1 MSESRYNPQETE
13 QKWQKIWKDQKTF
26 EATLN
31 SNKPKYY
38 VLEMFPYP
46 SGRIHVGHVR
56 NYTIGDIIARF
67 MRANGHEVLHPMGWD
82 AFGLPAE
89 NAAIQHKK
97 HPGTW
102 TYENIKNMRSQL
114 MGLGFSYDWDRE
126 IASCN
131 VGYYRHEQK
140 IFIDFYNNN
149 LIERRETF
157 VNWDPVENT
166 VLANE
171 QVIDGKGWRSGAAVE
186 KRKLQ
191 GWYLKITDFAE
202 ELLSGLDLL
211 TEWPE
216 KVVTMQRNWIGKSE
230 GAYIDFAV
238 DGELKGETDVIRV
251 FSTRPETLF
260 GAAFCAISP
269 NHPLAER
276 LASNDPA
283 LHAFIAECNSLG
295 TSLEVIEK
303 MEKKG
308 IKTPLSVIH
317 PLNPDIKLPL
327 YVANFVLMD
336 YGTGAVFGCPAH
348 DARDFEFAQK
358 YNLPITPVIQSPD
371 HVSLDLPLKEP
382 YVGDGILINSG
393 SLDGLSVEAAKSKVI
408 RGLVDSSKGE
418 ATTTYRLRD
427 WGVSRQRYWGCPI
440 PMIHC
445 TSCGI
450 VPVPLDQLPVQLPEY
465 VTFDQ
470 PGNPLD
476 HHPTWKHVSC
486 PQCAKPALRETDTLD
501 TFFESSWYFAR
512 FCSPRANEPFEK
524 DLANHWLPVDQYIGG
539 IEHAVL
545 HLLYARF
552 FTKALKKCGYLEI
565 EEPFKR
571 LLSQGMVCHA
581 TYRSSNNEWLFPED
595 VYMDDAGQPRRAT
608 DHTPV
613 KIGRSEKMSKSKKNV
628 VDSDAMIESYGAD
641 TVRLFTV
648 SDSPPERDFEW
659 TDAGI
664 QGSWRFINKLWRFV
678 EQATGSI
685 ALAASAA
692 PSFEGLS
699 ESDQTLRQMT
709 HKTIKMA
716 TKDLIAF
723 HLNRYVARLRE
734 LSNALFERDPAQTH
748 PGVLKEAMESLLI
761 LLNPAIPHITEELW
775 TMLGKST
782 PLTETRWPT
791 FEENLA
797 DSGFYTL
804 AVQING
810 KLRAAL
816 EIPADLEES
825 EIKKMVV
832 NDERIKAH
840 TQGMEIR
847 KIVFV
852 PGKVFNIV
860 VA

>member
-1 MSESRYNPQETE
+1 
-13 QKWQKIWKDQKTF
+13 
-26 EATLN
+26 
-31 SNKPKYY
+31 
-38 VLEMFPYP
+38 
-46 SGRIHVGHVR
+46 
-56 NYTIGDIIARF
+56 
-67 MRANGHEVLHPMGWD
+67 
-82 AFGLPAE
+82 
-89 NAAIQHKK
+89 
-97 HPGTW
+97 
-102 TYENIKNMRSQL
+102 
-114 MGLGFSYDWDRE
+114 
-126 IASCN
+126 
-131 VGYYRHEQK
+131 
-140 IFIDFYNNN
+140 
-149 LIERRETF
+149 
-157 VNWDPVENT
+157 
-166 VLANE
+166 
-171 QVIDGKGWRSGAAVE
+171 
-186 KRKLQ
+186 
-191 GWYLKITDFAE
+191 
-202 ELLSGLDLL
+202 
-211 TEWPE
+211 
-216 KVVTMQRNWIGKSE
+216 
-230 GAYIDFAV
+230 
-238 DGELKGETDVIRV
+238 
-251 FSTRPETLF
+251 
-260 GAAFCAISP
+260 
-269 NHPLAER
+269 
-276 LASNDPA
+276 
-283 LHAFIAECNSLG
+283 AECNSLG

-303 MEKKG
+303 MDKKG
-308 IKTPLSVIH
+308 IKTSLSVIH
-317 PLNPDIKLPL
+317 PLNPDVKLPL

-348 DARDFEFAQK
+348 DTRDFEFAQK
-358 YNLPITPVIQSPD
+358 YTLPITPVIQAPD
-371 HVSLDLPLKEP
+371 TPATSDPIIEP
-382 YVGDGILINSG
+382 YLGYGTLINSG
-393 SLDGLSVEAAKSKVI
+393 FLDGLSVEDAKSKVVCY
-408 RGLVDSSKGE
+408 LVDSSKGE

-450 VPVPLDQLPVQLPEY
+450 VPVPFDQLPVQLPED
-465 VTFDQ
+465 VSFDR

-486 PQCAKPALRETDTLD
+486 PTCDKPALRETDTLD

-512 FCSPRANEPFEK
+512 FCSPRANGPFEK
-524 DLANHWLPVDQYIGG
+524 ALANHWLPVDQYIGG

-581 TYRSSNNEWLFPED
+581 TYRSLNNEWLFPEE
-595 VYMDDAGQPRRAT
+595 VYSDEAGKPLRAS

-678 EQATGSI
+678 EQAADPI
-685 ALAASAA
+685 ARGATVTS
-692 PSFEGLS
+692 SFEGLS
-699 ESDQTLRQMT
+699 EAEQNLRHMT

-716 TKDLIAF
+716 TKDLVAF

-734 LSNALFERDPAQTH
+734 LSNTLFERDPMQIH
-748 PGVLKEAMESLLI
+748 PGVLRESTESLLI

-775 TMLGKST
+775 SMIGNVT
-782 PLTETRWPT
+782 PLTQTSWPT
-791 FEENLA
+791 FDESLS

-816 EIPADLEES
+816 EIPTDLGES
-825 EIKKMVV
+825 EIKELVV
-832 NDERIKAH
+832 SDERVRVY
-840 TQGMEIR
+840 TQGLEIR